1 MEPVACSVQEAAA
14 AIGVC
19 QASIYNWMKAGRI
32 ASVKVGRRR
41 LVKIDSVR
49 KLVEAA

>member
-1 MEPVACSVQEAAA
+1 MEQVTCSVDSAAQ

-19 QASIYNWMKAGRI
+19 RASIYNWMKQGKI
-32 ASVKVGRRR
+32 ENVKVGSRR
-41 LVKIDSVR
+41 LVKVDSVR